1 MKTNK
6 KLLAQLA
13 LLAVSVPAFA
23 QTTYYFDL
31 NGNTSGFGALGGTW
45 SLTNPLWTDSA
56 QGTATRV
63 NWNNNA
69 STPNNAVLDYTDGK
83 NPSEITLTDSLNIRN
98 LTVQNFAASITTTSF
113 ISTATTTVDRTLTL
127 KFGSNSTLDIGNANT
142 ATSDFG
148 IRSFQ
153 SSAGATNQINVEGGF
168 NKSGNGVLQ
177 FQAISSAVGAGTAN
191 IKISGTVNVQNG
203 GIALFTNGSSTTA
216 SRTIDVS
223 QATFAL
229 SANTSLATV
238 NALSATNAA
247 SGTGMAKLGIVT
259 GTGTIRGD
267 AVGGN
272 TLTYSAAGLQPGE
285 IGTIGT
291 LNIADNTLAGTSVW
305 TNTASVA
312 GNTAFTFVDIEVG
325 GLKFDLAAPGSS
337 DKLAF
342 SGLSSIDLAGL
353 NFNQFEFNTVSGF
366 GTTGSYILM
375 DGLTSIGASVLG
387 TKTGTIGGLDA
398 VLSLSGTTLVL
409 NVSASAIP
417 EPATYAALVG
427 LGILG
432 FVGFRRRGTEKATS

>member
-13 LLAVSVPAFA
+13 LLAVAVPAFA
-23 QTTYYFDL
+23 QTTYYLDN
-31 NGNTSGFGALGGTW
+31 NGATNGFGALGGTW
-45 SLTNPLWTDSA
+45 SQIHPLWTNNA
-56 QGTATRV
+56 QGTATTTL
-63 NWNNNA
+63 NWNNDA
-69 STPNNAVLDYTDGK
+69 SPVNNAVLDYTGGK
-83 NPSEITLTDSLNIRN
+83 VNDITLTGSLNIGN

-113 ISTATTTVDRTLTL
+113 ISTATTSVDRTITL
-127 KFGSNSTLDIGNANT
+127 NFGSNSTLDIGNATT

-153 SSAGATNQINVEGGF
+153 STVGATNQLNVEGGF
-168 NKSGNGVLQ
+168 NKSGIGVLQ
-177 FQAISSAVGAGTAN
+177 FQTFSNAGTAN
-191 IKISGTVNVQNG
+191 IKISGIVNVQNG
-203 GIALFTNGSSTTA
+203 GIALFTNDGTSTTA

-229 SANTSLATV
+229 SANTFLATV

-267 AVGGN
+267 AATGN
-272 TLTYSAAGLQPGE
+272 TLTYSATGLQPGE

-291 LNIADNTLAGTSVW
+291 LNIADNKAATTSVW
-305 TNTASVA
+305 NNVA
-312 GNTAFTFVDIEVG
+312 TIGGNTAFTFADIAVG

-342 SGLSSIDLAGL
+342 SGLTSIDLAGL
-353 NFNQFEFNTVSGF
+353 NFNQFEFNTLSGF
-366 GTTGSYILM
+366 GTTGSYTLM
-375 DGLTSIGASVLG
+375 EGLTSIGASVLG
-387 TKTGTIGGLDA
+387 TRTGTIGGLDA
-398 VLSLSGTTLVL
+398 VLSLSGTTLEL

-432 FVGFRRRGTEKATS
+432 FVVFRRRGTEKATS